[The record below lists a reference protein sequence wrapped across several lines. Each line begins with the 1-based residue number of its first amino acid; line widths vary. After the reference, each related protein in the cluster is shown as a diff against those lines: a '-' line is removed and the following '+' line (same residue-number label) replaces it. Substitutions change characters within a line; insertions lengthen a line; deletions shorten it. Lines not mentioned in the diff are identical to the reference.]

1 MTIRVLIA
9 DDHAIVRSGLGM
21 LINAQEDMEVVG
33 YAADGKEAC
42 EKAWEVRPNVVLM
55 DLSMPPGENGLT
67 ATARLKETA
76 PDIQVLVL
84 TMHDDEE
91 YLFRVLQAGAAG
103 YILKSAPDL
112 DLITAIRSVNQ
123 GMAYLY
129 PSATKS
135 LIEEFLQM
143 VKNGEEQ
150 AKYDI
155 LTDREKEVLVLIAKG
170 FSNKEIAERLT
181 VSVKTVESHKAH
193 IMEKLH
199 LRTRPDLVRYAIKKG
214 WLDFE

>member
-1 MTIRVLIA
+1 MSIRVLIA

-42 EKAWEVRPNVVLM
+42 EKTWEVRPNVVLM

>member
-1 MTIRVLIA
+1 MRVLIA

-42 EKAWEVRPNVVLM
+42 EKAWEVQPNVVLM

>member
-1 MTIRVLIA
+1 MAIRVLIS
-9 DDHAIVRSGLGM
+9 DDHAVVRSGLGM
-21 LINAQEDMEVVG
+21 LIDAEPDMEVVG
-33 YAADGKEAC
+33 FASDGKEAY
-42 EKAWEVRPNVVLM
+42 EKALEIKPDVVLM

-67 ATARLKETA
+67 ATARIKEA
-76 PDIQVLVL
+76 VPEVQVLVL

-91 YLFRVLQAGAAG
+91 YLFRVLQAGASG
-103 YILKSAPDL
+103 YILKSAPDF
-112 DLITAIRSVNQ
+112 DLIAAIRTVSK
-123 GMAYLY
+123 GEAYLY

-150 AKYDI
+150 AKYEI
-155 LTDREKEVLVLIAKG
+155 LTDREKEVLILIAKG
-170 FSNKEIAERLT
+170 FSNKEIAEKLT

-199 LRTRPDLVRYAIKKG
+199 LKSRPDLVRYAIKKG
-214 WLDFE
+214 YLDFE

>member
-1 MTIRVLIA
+1 MPIRVLIA

-21 LINAQEDMEVVG
+21 LINAQEDMQVVG
-33 YAADGKEAC
+33 YASDGKEAC
-42 EKAWEVRPNVVLM
+42 EKALELRPDVVLM

-67 ATARLKETA
+67 ATARLKESA
-76 PDIQVLVL
+76 PEIQVLVL

-91 YLFRVLQAGAAG
+91 YLFQVLQAGASG

-112 DLITAIRSVNQ
+112 DLINAIRTVMR
-123 GMAYLY
+123 GDAYLY

-143 VKNGEEQ
+143 VKNGDEQ
-150 AKYDI
+150 AKYEI

-170 FSNKEIAERLT
+170 FSNKEIAEKLV

-199 LRTRPDLVRYAIKKG
+199 LRSRPDLVRYAIKKG
-214 WLDFE
+214 WLDLE

>member
-1 MTIRVLIA
+1 MSIRILIA

-21 LINAQEDMEVVG
+21 LINAQEDMQVVG

-42 EKAWEVRPNVVLM
+42 EKALELRPDVVLM

-76 PDIQVLVL
+76 PEIQVLVL

-112 DLITAIRSVNQ
+112 DLIQAIRTVVQ
-123 GMAYLY
+123 GDAYLY

-135 LIEEFLQM
+135 LIEEFLAM
-143 VKNGEEQ
+143 VKKGEEQ
-150 AKYDI
+150 AKYEI
-155 LTDREKEVLVLIAKG
+155 LTEREKEVLVLIAKG
-170 FSNKEIAERLT
+170 FSNKEIAEQLV

>member
-1 MTIRVLIA
+1 MAIRVLIA

-21 LINAQEDMEVVG
+21 LINAQTDMEVVG

-42 EKAWEVRPNVVLM
+42 EKAWEIRPDVVLM

-67 ATARLKETA
+67 ATARLKETTTG
-76 PDIQVLVL
+76 IQVLVL

-112 DLITAIRSVNQ
+112 DLIAAIRSVSN

-150 AKYDI
+150 VKYDI

-170 FSNKEIAERLT
+170 FSNKEIAEQLT
-181 VSVKTVESHKAH
+181 ISVKTVESHKAH

>member
-1 MTIRVLIA
+1 MSIRILIA

-21 LINAQEDMEVVG
+21 LINAQEDMQVVG
-33 YAADGKEAC
+33 FAADGKEAC
-42 EKAWEVRPNVVLM
+42 EKAKELRPDVVLM

-76 PDIQVLVL
+76 PEIQVLVL

-112 DLITAIRSVNQ
+112 DLIQAIRTVVQ
-123 GMAYLY
+123 GNAYLY

-135 LIEEFLQM
+135 LIEEFLSM

-150 AKYDI
+150 ARYEI
-155 LTDREKEVLVLIAKG
+155 LTEREKEVLVLIAKG
-170 FSNKEIAERLT
+170 FSNKEIAEQLV
-181 VSVKTVESHKAH
+181 VSVKTIESHKAH